1 MISGRSVLAVRAAAS
16 PPQHAV
22 DRAALR
28 ALFVLP
34 SLTVGGSETKTVRV
48 VNALLRRGVL
58 AGIAYLNEPHD
69 LLKSLDADIPVW
81 HLRRR
86 GKFSP
91 AALGSLR
98 QIIREQRPQVVLAV
112 NLYPALYV
120 SLATAAMSNRPR
132 TVCLINTTQFQQGRE
147 WRASFYR
154 PFLRWFDGTVYGC
167 ELQRSVWLS
176 LLRYP
181 QERSRVIYNG
191 VDTAH
196 FFPATVAAQAEERLR
211 HGIASHAFVVGTV
224 GRLAP
229 EKNQA
234 VLVDAVAELRRRS
247 IDAHLLL
254 VGEGRM
260 RRELEQRVAQQAM
273 QPHVTFA
280 GAHGDVRPA
289 LSIMDVFV
297 LPSTHVETFS
307 NAALEAM
314 AMRKPVILSRI
325 GGAAEMVREGV
336 EGFTL
341 DPAELAENLAPLL
354 ATLSADGELRERMGQ
369 AARMR
374 VAQEFSLQTM
384 VADYA
389 SLIDAGE
396 GPGLRLN
403 GRPS

>member
-1 MISGRSVLAVRAAAS
+1 MNAVATPQAGTRGRQGREE
-16 PPQHAV
+16 HAGV
-22 DRAALR
+22 R
-28 ALFVLP
+28 ALFVLS
-34 SLTVGGSETKTVRV
+34 SLGVGGSETKTVRV

-58 AGIAYLNEPHD
+58 TGIAYLNEPLD
-69 LLKSLDADIPVW
+69 LLHSLDADIPVW
-81 HLRRR
+81 YLQRR

-91 AALGSLR
+91 AALRSLR
-98 QIIREQRPQVVLAV
+98 YLIREQRPRVVLAV

-120 SLATAAMSNRPR
+120 SLASLGMSNRPR
-132 TVCLINTTQFQQGRE
+132 TVCLINTTQFPQGRQ

-154 PFLRWFDGTVYGC
+154 PFMRWFDSTVYGC

-181 QERSRVIYNG
+181 QERSSVIYNG
-191 VDTAH
+191 VDTEH
-196 FFPATVAAQAEERLR
+196 FVPAAGAARRLEERQR
-211 HGIASHAFVVGTV
+211 FRIAPQAFVVGTV

-234 VLVDAVAELRRRS
+234 ALIDAVAELRRRA

-260 RRELEQRVAQQAM
+260 REELEMRAAQQGM

-280 GAHGDVRPA
+280 GTQRDVRPA

-307 NAALEAM
+307 NAVLEAM

-341 DPAELAENLAPLL
+341 GTAELPESLAPLL
-354 ATLSADGELRERMGQ
+354 ARLSANVELCERMGE
-369 AARMR
+369 AARNR
-374 VAQEFSLQTM
+374 VAREFSLQTM
-384 VADYA
+384 VAGYA
-389 SLIDAGE
+389 SLIGANAD
-396 GPGLRLN
+396 PGLRLN
-403 GRPS
+403 ERPS